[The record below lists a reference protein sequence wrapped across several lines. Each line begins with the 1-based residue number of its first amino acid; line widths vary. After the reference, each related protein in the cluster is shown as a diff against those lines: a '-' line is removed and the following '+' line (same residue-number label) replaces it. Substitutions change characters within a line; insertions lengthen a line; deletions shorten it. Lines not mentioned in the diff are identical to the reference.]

1 MTNEEKYKTPEERKL
16 MFDCFC
22 NTRLCVFCQCNADVI
37 GKTKSERDS
46 ECKPKWL
53 ALEADEEEKKKH
65 TQPSTT
71 CVVVETTL
79 TKGGKPI
86 ATWSRKAN

>member
-46 ECKPKWL
+46 ECRPKWL
-53 ALEADEEEKKKH
+53 ALEADEEEKKPSP
-65 TQPSTT
+65 PSTI
-71 CVVVETTL
+71 CVVETVF
-79 TKGGKPI
+79 TKNGEPI
-86 ATWSRKAN
+86 ANWSRKVT

>member
-46 ECKPKWL
+46 ECRPKWL
-53 ALEADEEEKKKH
+53 ALEADEEEKKLAP
-65 TQPSTT
+65 PSTP
-71 CVVVETTL
+71 CVVETVF
-79 TKGGKPI
+79 TKNGNPV
-86 ATWSRKAN
+86 ATWSRKVT